1 MNNNLPNADLAKI
14 VKRLGLIKTLISLE
28 ETEDIAEQVSKLSTL
43 SGNNAINKIVD
54 LLKQQAY
61 GKAVRGVEFDP
72 FMYEAGINAF
82 TLSPSKWIESTHAK
96 GLITRQENNGIW
108 KTINL

>member
-28 ETEDIAEQVSKLSTL
+28 ETDDIAEQVNKLQTL
-43 SGNNAINKIVD
+43 SGNNAIKEIVD

-61 GKAVRGVEFDP
+61 GKAVVAIEEFLNSHHQIAFYIDP
-72 FMYEAGINAF
+72 EIEA
-82 TLSPSKWIESTHAK
+82 L
-96 GLITRQENNGIW
+96 
-108 KTINL
+108 